1 MADFP
6 YSPHAAKVK
15 KFLDHVQKSGVPEKV
30 TLNYFVK
37 VGFKSTNDRYLLGIL
52 KFLGFVDA
60 SGVPTKTWTDYRN
73 RQTAGATL
81 AAAMRRAYADLFK
94 TYPDAERKDNE
105 ALRNYFSAHTK
116 VAESTLGLIVTT
128 FKALVAIADFE
139 AAPVAEGDASAE
151 DTAAPARRRATSTI
165 VSEPDARSVTPS
177 APTININIQ
186 LQLPA
191 TEDAA
196 IYDKLFAALKKHLFS

>member
-6 YSPHAAKVK
+6 YSPHAAKLK
-15 KFLDHVQKSGVPEKV
+15 PFFEHVQKAGVPEKV
-30 TLNYFVK
+30 TQKYLET
-37 VGFKSTNDRYLLGIL
+37 VGFKSTNDRYILGIL

-60 SGVPTKTWTDYRN
+60 GGLPTKTWTEYRN

-81 AAAMRRAYADLFK
+81 AVAMRRAYQDLFR
-94 TYPDAERKDNE
+94 TYPDADRKDSE

-116 VAESTLGLIVTT
+116 VAESTLGLIVST
-128 FKALVAIADFE
+128 FKALVAMAVFDGSPLPASSE
-139 AAPVAEGDASAE
+139 DPDEDA
-151 DTAAPARRRATSTI
+151 TTTRRRPAASTRGE
-165 VSEPDARSVTPS
+165 SDAGRALPGTP
-177 APTININIQ
+177 AININIQ

-191 TEDAA
+191 TEDAG

>member
-6 YSPHAAKVK
+6 YSPHAAKLK
-15 KFLDHVQKSGVPEKV
+15 QFLDHVQKAGVPEKV
-30 TLNYFVK
+30 TLKYLEK

-60 SGVPTKTWTDYRN
+60 SGVPMRTWSDYRN

-81 AAAMRRAYADLFK
+81 AAAMRRGYADLFR
-94 TYPDAERKDNE
+94 TYPDADRKDNE

-128 FKALVAIADFE
+128 FKALAAIADFE
-139 AAPVAEGDASAE
+139 AVAAAGGDTPE
-151 DTAAPARRRATSTI
+151 ETAAPARRRAVTTTRSG
-165 VSEPDARSVTPS
+165 EPEARAATPGV
-177 APTININIQ
+177 PTININIQ

-191 TEDAA
+191 TDDAS